1 MAPCESSR
9 QPARG
14 RGSPD
19 ETNSLTRGS
28 RAEGRGTLGS
38 KFMVIPLAGFDG
50 KRQPVSRRRK
60 GAGGERGES
69 TRRVVGPIE
78 IQYRPAV
85 HGEFGDKEPAGG
97 IRRRLVRGIGEQEP
111 QLSFVGGDGSERG
124 RAVAEVKMRCPQERL
139 VRNVP
144 GDAGNRDR
152 GPIARGFEGGFDD
165 TVRIRRIPGSFL
177 DGGRQAAIVPN
188 TQAKTPTAFNDHH
201 REVAE
206 AQESR
211 ILGGVGAK
219 GVR

>member
-97 IRRRLVRGIGEQEP
+97 IRRRLVRGIGEQKP
-111 QLSFVGGDGSERG
+111 QSSFVGGDGAQRG
-124 RAVAEVKMRCPQERL
+124 RAVAEVKMRRPQERL
-139 VRNVP
+139 IRNVP
-144 GDAGNRDR
+144 GHAGNRDR
-152 GPIARGFEGGFDD
+152 E
-165 TVRIRRIPGSFL
+165 L
-177 DGGRQAAIVPN
+177 
-188 TQAKTPTAFNDHH
+188 TA
-201 REVAE
+201 
-206 AQESR
+206 
-211 ILGGVGAK
+211 GGVGGGFGQK
-219 GVR
+219 IWNPG